1 MPSTDCAITRCR
13 SVCLPVCLSACLSVC
28 HMLLVFS
35 WNGYTYPQ
43 TFFTVGNNTILAFA
57 NQMVWQYSDGDTPNG
72 RRMQGGMNKLR
83 FSTNISF
90 CLGSNTKQS
99 YSYYGR
105 QIGNHTRAFKWCHF
119 LWSWPRFHGHGIIQR
134 QITWKWYMIE
144 LYLQW
149 QTNNMSYM
157 VYQMAPFLVTLN
169 DL

>member
-1 MPSTDCAITRCR
+1 MS
-13 SVCLPVCLSACLSVC
+13 VCLSACLSVC
-28 HMLLVFS
+28 LSVCLSHAAGIFLKWLHIS
-35 WNGYTYPQ
+35 SN
-43 TFFTVGNNTILAFA
+43 FFTVGNHTILAFA
-57 NQMVWQYSDGDTPNG
+57 NQMVWQYSDGDTPN
-72 RRMQGGMNKLR
+72 RVIECKGGMNKLR
-83 FSTNISF
+83 FSTNVSF
-90 CLGSNTKQS
+90 CLSSNTKQS

-105 QIGNHTRAFKWCHF
+105 QIGNRTRAFKWCHF